1 MNKKFYLF
9 FLLSS
14 IILSGCWTFNE
25 TTYPSV
31 ECSRAKNTATN
42 LTLAVNGFESVFVDY
57 EAITGYSTVYVPS
70 RRCRRYWVPGTY
82 ETVSTVSYVP
92 TRRSTDIFLT
102 RARELFE
109 ESGFL
114 VGGSVPRVS
123 VEVKFEG
130 PFTSSTDF
138 NRSLLWSLG
147 TIFFCDY
154 SSQEWT
160 AKLRIRDNTTGKL
173 LFHREYSQRYEA
185 NVFSLIPLFGPTA
198 CRETSPAQMQ
208 SWCLFALTERT
219 VADATAFLSTI
230 E

>member
-1 MNKKFYLF
+1 MKKNFYIF
-9 FLLSS
+9 FAIGAIL
-14 IILSGCWTFNE
+14 LSGCWTFNE
-25 TTYPSV
+25 TEYPSV
-31 ECSRAKNTATN
+31 ECTRAKNSATN
-42 LTLAVNGFESVFVDY
+42 LTLAVTGFESVFVDY

-70 RRCRRYWVPGTY
+70 RHCRRHWLPGRY
-82 ETVSTVSYVP
+82 ETVSTVTYVP

-109 ESGFL
+109 QSGFL
-114 VGGSVPRVS
+114 IGASVPAVS
-123 VEVKFEG
+123 VEVRFEG
-130 PFTSSTDF
+130 PFSSSSDL
-138 NRSLLWSLG
+138 NRSIAWALG

-154 SSQEWT
+154 SAQEWT
-160 AKLRIRDNTTGKL
+160 AKLRIRDNATGRL
-173 LFHREYSQRYEA
+173 LFNRDYAQRYEA
-185 NVFSLIPLFGPTA
+185 NVFSLIPLIGPPA